1 MGLTC
6 ERPFGTVPEHMYA
19 TGYSIRPLRSN
30 RQAPLRH
37 LGRWALVMVAVAFV
51 SVGLSKV
58 ALGDTPPVI
67 ATVVVEPGDTLWGI
81 AAARY
86 PDDDVRVR
94 VDEIER
100 LNGLHSPR
108 IEVGETLRLPA

>member
-1 MGLTC
+1 VALTT
-6 ERPFGTVPEHMYA
+6 ERTFVTVCEHMYA
-19 TGYSIRPLRSN
+19 AGYSIRPLRSS
-30 RQAPLRH
+30 RQPSLRH
-37 LGRWALVMVAVAFV
+37 LGRWALVMLTVACV

-67 ATVVVEPGDTLWGI
+67 ATTVVEPGDTLWGI

-86 PDDDVRVR
+86 PSDDVRVR

-100 LNGLHSPR
+100 LNGLHSPN

>member
-1 MGLTC
+1 MVLTT
-6 ERPFGTVPEHMYA
+6 ERTFATVCEHMYA

-37 LGRWALVMVAVAFV
+37 LGRWALVMLALAAL

-67 ATVVVEPGDTLWGI
+67 ATMVVEPGDTLWGI

-86 PDDDVRVR
+86 PSDDVRVR

-100 LNGLHSPR
+100 LNGLHSPS
-108 IEVGETLRLPA
+108 IQIGETLRLPA

>member
-1 MGLTC
+1 MTLTT
-6 ERPFGTVPEHMYA
+6 ERPFATVPEHMYA
-19 TGYSIRPLRSN
+19 AGYSIRPLRSS

-37 LGRWALVMVAVAFV
+37 LGRWALVLLALAGL

-58 ALGDTPPVI
+58 ALGEAPPVI
-67 ATVVVEPGDTLWGI
+67 ATMVVEPGDTLWGI

-86 PDDDVRVR
+86 PSDDVRVR

-100 LNGLHSPR
+100 LNGLHSPK